1 MTLGEMVKILTMISA
16 YYPTFNNGR
25 DPEVT
30 SKAWHLLFEN
40 DSFQAVQSALLSYV
54 ATDTKGFPP
63 MPGQLKEQMK
73 PKVSEVSSFEA
84 WHEVKKALSNGI
96 YGSKEEFEKLSPIC
110 KRIVGSPA
118 VLREWATL
126 DSDELDT
133 VVSSNFQRNY
143 RAISENT
150 RNYEKLPER
159 VRQMLPGFDMPGLYQ
174 GETP

>member
-30 SKAWHLLFEN
+30 SKAWHLLFAD
-40 DSFQAVQSALLSYV
+40 DSFSAVQNALLAYV

-126 DSDELDT
+126 DSEELDT

>member
-1 MTLGEMVKILTMISA
+1 MTSAEMVKILTMIAA
-16 YYPTFNNGR
+16 YYPHFNDGR
-25 DPEVT
+25 NAEVT
-30 SKAWHLLFEN
+30 AKAWHLLFEN
-40 DSFQAVQSALLSYV
+40 DSFQAVQNALLSYV
-54 ATDTKGFPP
+54 ATDTKGYPP
-63 MPGQLKEQMK
+63 MPGALKDLMK
-73 PKVSEVSSFEA
+73 PKVSEVSAFEA

>member
-40 DSFQAVQSALLSYV
+40 DSFQAVQSTLLSYV
-54 ATDTKGFPP
+54 ATDVKGFPP
-63 MPGQLKEQMK
+63 MPGALKDLMK
-73 PKVSEVSSFEA
+73 PKVSEVSAFEA

-118 VLREWATL
+118 VLRPGPRRRPQGSGSPGAGSPRGRGRSFPAGPYSRCPCGSGGARRSAT
-126 DSDELDT
+126 S
-133 VVSSNFQRNY
+133 
-143 RAISENT
+143 
-150 RNYEKLPER
+150 
-159 VRQMLPGFDMPGLYQ
+159 
-174 GETP
+174 

>member
-30 SKAWHLLFEN
+30 SKAWHLLFAD
-40 DSFQAVQSALLSYV
+40 DSFQAVQNALLAYV

-159 VRQMLPGFDMPGLYQ
+159 VRQMLPGFDSIGLY
-174 GETP
+174 GGDSA

>member
-40 DSFQAVQSALLSYV
+40 DSFQDVQNALLSYV
-54 ATDTKGFPP
+54 ATDTKGYPP
-63 MPGQLKEQMK
+63 MPGALKDLMK
-73 PKVSEVSSFEA
+73 PKVSEVSAFEA

-159 VRQMLPGFDMPGLYQ
+159 VRQILPGFDSIGLY
-174 GETP
+174 GGDSA

>member
-30 SKAWHLLFEN
+30 SKAWHMLFAD
-40 DSFQAVQSALLSYV
+40 DSFSAVQNALLAYV

>member
-30 SKAWHLLFEN
+30 SKAWHLLFAD
-40 DSFQAVQSALLSYV
+40 DSFQAVQNALLAYV

-126 DSDELDT
+126 DSEELDT

>member
-54 ATDTKGFPP
+54 ATDVKGFPP
-63 MPGQLKEQMK
+63 MPGALKDLMK
-73 PKVSEVSSFEA
+73 PKVSEVSAFEA

-159 VRQMLPGFDMPGLYQ
+159 VRQMLPGFDSIGLY
-174 GETP
+174 GGDSA

>member
-1 MTLGEMVKILTMISA
+1 
-16 YYPTFNNGR
+16 
-25 DPEVT
+25 
-30 SKAWHLLFEN
+30 
-40 DSFQAVQSALLSYV
+40 
-54 ATDTKGFPP
+54 
-63 MPGQLKEQMK
+63 MPGARKDLMK
-73 PKVSEVSSFEA
+73 PKVSEVSAFEA

-126 DSDELDT
+126 DSEELDT

-159 VRQMLPGFDMPGLYQ
+159 VRQMLPGFDSIGLY
-174 GETP
+174 GGDSA

>member
-25 DPEVT
+25 DLET
-30 SKAWHLLFEN
+30 TTKAWHMLFAD
-40 DSFQAVQSALLSYV
+40 DSFSSVQNALLAYV

-159 VRQMLPGFDMPGLYQ
+159 VRQMLPGFDSIGLY
-174 GETP
+174 GGDSA

>member
-1 MTLGEMVKILTMISA
+1 MTSAEMVKILTMIAA
-16 YYPTFNNGR
+16 YYPHFNDGR
-25 DPEVT
+25 NAEVT
-30 SKAWHLLFEN
+30 AKAWYLLFEN
-40 DSFQAVQSALLSYV
+40 DSFQDVQNALLSYV
-54 ATDTKGFPP
+54 ATDTKGYPP
-63 MPGQLKEQMK
+63 MPGALKDLMK
-73 PKVSEVSSFEA
+73 PKVSEVSAFEA

-126 DSDELDT
+126 DSEELDT

>member
-1 MTLGEMVKILTMISA
+1 MTLAEMAKVLAMVTA
-16 YYPTFNNGR
+16 YYPQFLNGR
-25 DPEVT
+25 EMET
-30 SKAWHLLFEN
+30 TTKAWHMLFAD
-40 DSFQAVQSALLSYV
+40 DSFSAVQNALLAYV
-54 ATDTKGFPP
+54 ATDTKGFPQ

-126 DSDELDT
+126 DSEELDT

-159 VRQMLPGFDMPGLYQ
+159 VRQMLPGFDSIGLY
-174 GETP
+174 GGDSA